1 MFANAVKAAQ
11 STHEEFMQAKLT
23 YQQQYGMKQFLVL
36 LKKHGLHAGRGNR
49 LLIVHELLN
58 VLHNDAT
65 RERLTQDDAKDEV
78 PQVLLKTKQ
87 EQVSK
92 RKRTEPW
99 LAEIVKQIS
108 FPLHKR
114 LCKYLPKEIVA
125 QTIATYYSTSTTT
138 PEAKNH
144 NRAHRAHPQVLK
156 CSPRNPCRPTTH

>member
-1 MFANAVKAAQ
+1 
-11 STHEEFMQAKLT
+11 MQAKLT

-125 QTIATYYSTSTTT
+125 QTIAKWILQDVSILLKYSSHYSTIPHNTQFLKYLLFLTLLMYDSTI
-138 PEAKNH
+138 PH
-144 NRAHRAHPQVLK
+144 V
-156 CSPRNPCRPTTH
+156 